1 MSLYRLRKS
10 IRVQNLTGLLTTS
23 RLQFTDIAAG
33 ETIESIS
40 GPSQEGRILIR
51 HGTDCYRA
59 WKEELQNENIAQRL
73 VPSAFE
79 TKSQRELHQSHQKA
93 S

>member
-1 MSLYRLRKS
+1 MSLYLLKKS

-79 TKSQRELHQSHQKA
+79 TKSQRALHESHSKA
-93 S
+93 R

>member
-1 MSLYRLRKS
+1 MSLYLLKKS

-59 WKEELQNENIAQRL
+59 WKEELQNESIAQRL
-73 VPSAFE
+73 VPSAFQ
-79 TKSQRELHQSHQKA
+79 TKSQRALHESHSKA
-93 S
+93 R